1 MAMQTPSLSGGNVA
15 NASNNRTRRI
25 KEQHN
30 LLHFNFVPFYL
41 IRMYF
46 MMNNKEKHHFWKVD
60 KCLFHFHVQVL
71 LRALIEMLNCC
82 VIAPPDPLNDQMGGT
97 DIDGK

>member
-1 MAMQTPSLSGGNVA
+1 
-15 NASNNRTRRI
+15 
-25 KEQHN
+25 
-30 LLHFNFVPFYL
+30 
-41 IRMYF
+41 MYF

-97 DIDGK
+97 DIDGKWQATVDELTDELIDEWRLNSR